1 MLLQILQTQRTLY
14 KPTNG
19 LSVDTGSKC
28 LIHTVQVLQ
37 SVSEN
42 WFANLK
48 HHSKLIFG
56 VFCNFYFLLSLQ
68 VLFWT
73 LYNVWLLLKLNMKCE
88 NDNQLWYILWYS
100 GANSIKTDQ
109 LVIMRKIFICHS
121 KNMSL
126 YWSYGWTFLSNWN
139 LDVVAV
145 ALTDWA
151 SEKIDKL
158 R

>member
-42 WFANLK
+42 WLANLK

-56 VFCNFYFLLSLQ
+56 VFCNFLLPDELASF
-68 VLFWT
+68 VLDF
-73 LYNVWLLLKLNMKCE
+73 VQC
-88 NDNQLWYILWYS
+88 
-100 GANSIKTDQ
+100 
-109 LVIMRKIFICHS
+109 
-121 KNMSL
+121 
-126 YWSYGWTFLSNWN
+126 
-139 LDVVAV
+139 VAI
-145 ALTDWA
+145 AQT
-151 SEKIDKL
+151 
-158 R
+158 